1 MSARP
6 PRPTRSVDRARAQIA
21 PVRTGDGWRAI
32 APLMGPPPAKPETG
46 PAPRLEWIE
55 VGKLVVEE
63 SYQREIGERGLKNI
77 GEIVRNFRWSRFTP
91 VIVAPREDGLYALI
105 DGQHR
110 ATAAATL
117 RIGEVPA
124 QIVDMGPEE
133 RTEAFSYINGAVTA
147 LSAMATFHAAVA
159 ARIQAAVAAQRALD
173 AAGARVLRYP
183 LAAGRMAPGDTCAAG
198 ALMKAADTYGD
209 AALSAALVAIPLI
222 PPFAEWVAHIDGAKV
237 DADISVDAG
246 DFVEV
251 LRHFISFGVALY
263 VVERL
268 LELLKTLR
276 FGSPFVKEN
285 AVRFRNVGVALLV
298 GERFAADGSEPVG
311 SGAEEFAAYIR
322 EAIER
327 IAEAMETVA
336 RQAGVAAADIDWFV
350 PHQANERIILGV
362 VKKLDLRPDQVISTI
377 AGQGNTSAASIPLA
391 YHQGVADGRIKL
403 GDLVMLEG
411 MGGGLTWGAA
421 LLRA

>member
-209 AALSAALVAIPLI
+209 AALSAALKGLVAQGKGGILGAAAITAFARYCAMNASKGPEALAAAI
-222 PPFAEWVAHIDGAKV
+222 AAIDAEKIVAGGRQRAAQGGVTLTIAIFDEIAGAIAKGSAAAGASRALAAAPPRAGHAVSGPARAGALT
-237 DADISVDAG
+237 DT
-246 DFVEV
+246 
-251 LRHFISFGVALY
+251 HF
-263 VVERL
+263 
-268 LELLKTLR
+268 
-276 FGSPFVKEN
+276 N
-285 AVRFRNVGVALLV
+285 ALLV
-298 GERFAADGSEPVG
+298 K
-311 SGAEEFAAYIR
+311 
-322 EAIER
+322 
-327 IAEAMETVA
+327 
-336 RQAGVAAADIDWFV
+336 AGVAFGCDRHQILDPGADARAADAQVALIAFLDKRGCSPAV
-350 PHQANERIILGV
+350 VAVRLRMSTDDHTDALEAAPAIAKERP
-362 VKKLDLRPDQVISTI
+362 KEWARFE
-377 AGQGNTSAASIPLA
+377 ALA
-391 YHQGVADGRIKL
+391 RE
-403 GDLVMLEG
+403 VMP
-411 MGGGLTWGAA
+411 
-421 LLRA
+421 